1 MSRPGENHRPYS
13 LAGWALWRIGR
24 TIGSFFRGLRESAVW
39 GWQAA
44 WEDFSRQP
52 PRRTSGKTNRPI
64 LTLLLVVVPIAVVAV
79 LGSPELLINWPV
91 MFAASIV
98 LTQILRGPLAEAP
111 SFLRKCVKVAIS
123 FCLLI
128 AFTKLLYWKPLWA
141 MLALPGVESSH
152 ARAWIM
158 VISVLGWWAAVFWIV
173 FSRPKE
179 RGAVAGVAQS
189 RSVPEASSARASNM
203 STVPQIRFSDVGGM
217 EPAKDQI
224 RQVVR
229 SQLEPAKYK
238 PYGVV
243 RNGILLHGPRGS
255 GKTFLAKATAG
266 EFGLNFW
273 YVSSP
278 ELLEK
283 WIGSTGGNIRGEFSA
298 AAQRKPVLFFI
309 DEVDCLGAG
318 RQVRGSGGD
327 PGGAGREFN
336 NMVVQLMQSIDYYRE
351 LPGFV
356 LMAATNVLDGLD
368 EALTRPGRFDLKLR
382 VDLPDETTR
391 LKIFEAQLSKK
402 PWRRFDL
409 LQFARKTPGASAAK
423 IRALVDQAAA
433 FAADEGRNIEER
445 DLRRALEEG
454 GGKDRPLVQPVQWQD
469 IVLDEHVEQDLRTL
483 IGLLNDS
490 VRAEKLGVGVPT
502 GLLLLGPPGT
512 GKSMIA
518 RLIATESRRSFY
530 PITAADVLGGLT
542 GESVRRV
549 SEVFARAREHSPS
562 IIFFDEMDGLLPGN
576 NRYVAQHDLQVVEQF
591 MIEISN
597 LQPEHN
603 VFLVG
608 TTNHVENIDPRVLRG
623 GRFSEKISIG
633 LPGRQG
639 VQRLL
644 GKYLDGVR
652 LEPGLSLDGIAEHL
666 GGLAPADLEAISK
679 TAKRFAFNRAGQGD
693 QLPALN
699 LSDFKMAAE
708 RVRGAV

>member
-1 MSRPGENHRPYS
+1 MSRPGENYRPYS
-13 LAGWALWRIGR
+13 LTGLVFWRIGH
-24 TIGSFFRGLRESAVW
+24 TAVSFFRGLRESALW

-44 WEDFSRQP
+44 REDSSKHP
-52 PRRTSGKTNRPI
+52 PRQVSAETRRPI
-64 LTLLLVVVPIAVVAV
+64 LTLLLVVVPIAVVAA
-79 LGSPELLINWPV
+79 LGRAEWFINWPV

-98 LTQILRGPLAEAP
+98 LAQILRGPLAEAP
-111 SFLRKCVKVAIS
+111 PFLRKCVKVAIS

-141 MLALPGVESSH
+141 MLAPPGAESSQ

-158 VISVLGWWAAVFWIV
+158 VVSVLAWWVAVFWII
-173 FSRPKE
+173 FSRPRE
-179 RGAVAGVAQS
+179 RGVVAGVAQH
-189 RSVPEASSARASNM
+189 RSMSEACTAGASSVSAVPEL
-203 STVPQIRFSDVGGM
+203 RFSDVGGL
-217 EPAKDQI
+217 EEAKEQI
-224 RQVVR
+224 RQLVKG
-229 SQLEPAKYK
+229 QLEPAKYK

-278 ELLEK
+278 ALLEK
-283 WIGSTGGNIRGEFSA
+283 WIGTTGGNIRGEFSA

-309 DEVDCLGAG
+309 DEIDCLGAG
-318 RQVRGSGGD
+318 RQVRGTGGD

-351 LPGFV
+351 LSGFV
-356 LMAATNVLDGLD
+356 LMAATNVLNELD

-382 VDLPDETTR
+382 VDLPDEATR
-391 LKIFEAQLSKK
+391 LKIFETQLSQR
-402 PWRRFDL
+402 PWHRFDL
-409 LQFARKTPGASAAK
+409 QEFARKTPGASAAK
-423 IRALVDQAAA
+423 IRSLVDQAAA
-433 FAADEGRNIEER
+433 FAADEGRNIEEH

-454 GGKDRPLVQPVQWQD
+454 GGRDRPLVQPVHWQD
-469 IVLDEHVEQDLRTL
+469 IVLDERVEQDLRTL
-483 IGLLNDS
+483 IRLLNDS
-490 VRAEKLGVGVPT
+490 ERAERLGVGVPT
-502 GLLLLGPPGT
+502 GLLLVGPPGT
-512 GKSMIA
+512 GKSMIG

-530 PITAADVLGGLT
+530 PLTAADVLGGIT
-542 GESVRRV
+542 GESVKRV
-549 SEVFARAREHSPS
+549 SDVFARAREHSPS
-562 IIFFDEMDGLLPGN
+562 IIFLDEMDGLLPGN

-603 VFLVG
+603 VFLMGATNDVG
-608 TTNHVENIDPRVLRG
+608 NIDPRVLRG

-633 LPGRQG
+633 LPGRDG
-639 VQRLL
+639 IQRLL

-652 LEPGLSLDGIAEHL
+652 LESGLSLDGIAEHL
-666 GGLAPADLEAISK
+666 GRLAPADLEAISK
-679 TAKRFAFNRAGQGD
+679 AAKRFAFNRAGEGN

-699 LSDFKMAAE
+699 LNDFKMAAT
-708 RVRGAV
+708 RIRGAA